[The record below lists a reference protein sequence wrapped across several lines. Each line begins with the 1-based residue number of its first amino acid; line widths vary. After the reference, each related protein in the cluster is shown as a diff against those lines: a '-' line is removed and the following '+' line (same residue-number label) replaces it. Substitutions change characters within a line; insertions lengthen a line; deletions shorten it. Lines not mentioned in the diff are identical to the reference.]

1 MLRIFAQQCMPSPE
15 SPTPIST
22 PIPASV
28 SYAPNNVKRRK
39 RAAARYK
46 KIAQKC
52 RLLTMKNKNLE
63 TKVANLARQNR
74 DLRAEL
80 AMLRCTI
87 KQKSSKNTRNLKRLA
102 NIRATKKKGDKKV
115 DLKVKKELEV
125 TRGMLAAKVTQVKRL
140 KEDARKIDEEYG
152 ELEEKYTEA
161 RRENQ
166 EKNKQPTEVL
176 AALQVHQ

>member
-1 MLRIFAQQCMPSPE
+1 MLRIFAQECIPSPE
-15 SPTPIST
+15 SPLHIST

-28 SYAPNNVKRRK
+28 SYAPKNVKRREK

-52 RLLTMKNKNLE
+52 RLLTMKNEHLE
-63 TKVANLARQNR
+63 RRIANLARHNR

-87 KQKSSKNTRNLKRLA
+87 KQKSLKNTRNLKRLA

-115 DLKVKKELEV
+115 NLKVKKELELGV
-125 TRGMLAAKVTQVKRL
+125 CWLPK
-140 KEDARKIDEEYG
+140 
-152 ELEEKYTEA
+152 
-161 RRENQ
+161 
-166 EKNKQPTEVL
+166 
-176 AALQVHQ
+176 